1 MSKSYNDFLRLNH
14 GRMIDNYDRVYYMI
28 EWEKIFRGRNTLML
42 LDVQNIEHSTSTGVI
57 R

>member
-42 LDVQNIEHSTSTGVI
+42 LDVQNIQHSPSRGVI